1 MTIEKILN
9 EMVAERVAPG
19 GVLLVSQN
27 GKTVLHEAFGTTRYQ
42 DDGSRVVA
50 KDTIYDIASITKI
63 FTATAML
70 ILADRGEISLDDKL
84 AKFFPQCAYGDKV
97 TIRHLL
103 THTSGI
109 SAWMAKLAEQRPYK
123 IHRTVIQAAL
133 KNEPGIKVEY
143 ANVNSYLLGEI
154 IELVSKETM
163 DRFFSKEICRPLGMK
178 ETFFN
183 PPGIFFRRIAPT
195 EITEDRGLI
204 IGQAHDESADVLGGV
219 AGHAGLFSTAEDL
232 GSLCQMW
239 LSDSQILS
247 ERLKKSALLK
257 QVSGN
262 SVGFGLGWMIDCDW
276 MGKTREHIAGH
287 TGFTG
292 PMIAIAPEYGL
303 SIVLLMNST
312 YPQRTDWHKRW
323 SYYEKIMQTLFENL

>member
-19 GVLLVSQN
+19 GVLLVSRN
-27 GKTVLHEAFGTTRYQ
+27 GKTVLYESFGMTRYQ
-42 DDGSRVVA
+42 DEGLRAVT

-63 FTATAML
+63 FTATAAL
-70 ILADRGEISLDDKL
+70 ILADQGEISLDDKL
-84 AKFFPQCAYGDKV
+84 AEFFPRCAYGDKV
-97 TIRHLL
+97 AVRHLL

-109 SAWMAKLAEQRPYK
+109 SSWMARLAEQKPDE
-123 IHRTVIQAAL
+123 IHQAIIQASL
-133 KNEPGIKVEY
+133 KNKPGAKVEY
-143 ANVNSYLLGEI
+143 ANVNAYLLGKI
-154 IELVSKETM
+154 IELVSRKALNKFVLE
-163 DRFFSKEICRPLGMK
+163 KICRPLGMK

-183 PPGIFFRRIAPT
+183 PPGAFFERIAPT
-195 EITEDRGLI
+195 EITENRGLI
-204 IGQAHDESADVLGGV
+204 IGQVHDESAYALGGI

-232 GSLCQMW
+232 NRLCQTW
-239 LSDSQILS
+239 LNESQILS

-257 QVSGN
+257 QTFGD

-276 MGKTREHIAGH
+276 MGKTRKHIAGH

-292 PMIAIAPEYGL
+292 PMIAIAPEYDL
-303 SIVLLMNST
+303 SVVLLMNST
-312 YPQRTDWHKRW
+312 YPQRTDWRKRW